1 MADLISMNL
10 LPEVTQLPPN
20 PGTLDMVI
28 YDPINS
34 LSAVPQDSGIYH
46 MTAHLSSVTLIT

>member
-46 MTAHLSSVTLIT
+46 MTAHLSSVTLIN